1 MARYRESVCKIC
13 RLEKTKLFLKGER
26 CLSPKCA
33 FERRK
38 PPEFRMKSRRFKSS
52 EYGMQLREKQ
62 RAKRMAGIL
71 ERQFR
76 YYFRKAAKS
85 RGLTGEALLQA
96 LECRLDN
103 IVLRLGFTPSRMQAR
118 QMISHR
124 KVMVNGRV
132 VDIPSYRVRVGE
144 RISLVEKAKN
154 ARSMKE
160 SLEKRKGTGLAPF
173 LGFDEATLTGT
184 LLNVPTREQISFP
197 VQERLI
203 VELYSK

>member
-1 MARYRESVCKIC
+1 
-13 RLEKTKLFLKGER
+13 
-26 CLSPKCA
+26 
-33 FERRK
+33 
-38 PPEFRMKSRRFKSS
+38 MKSRRFKSS